1 MTLPAAGSLRLLA
14 CVLLSVALGGCAS
27 WWGGSSATPSTSS
40 RADTATNES
49 PPLRVQVVAPTE
61 LRLLLEKHLDLV
73 RLPLLSRGDTVA
85 DIEWLRL
92 IDASPAQVRELLQTE
107 GYFAPTVRVQRGE
120 APPPGQPRQVRLEVD
135 PGPQAT
141 ISRLTLEVQGD
152 LQDAVA
158 AGDGRARSVLDDL
171 RRSWALPPGAPFRNA
186 TWSEAKAA
194 ALARLRAA
202 GYTTA
207 TWSGTA
213 AEIDTTQQPPTQARL
228 FVVAESGPLFRAGEI
243 EVEGLEV
250 HELDTVRHLAAFEKG
265 TPLTEALLLDYQERL
280 QKSGLFDS
288 VTVTHDTDPAQ
299 AAAATVQVKL
309 HEQTLQVYTFGLGY
323 SANTGPRATVE
334 HVHRR
339 LFGYPLRSS
348 AKLELG
354 GQKQSLDLEL
364 STHPGENLRR
374 NVVGV
379 VAERLESSDDVVL
392 SQRLRLGRAYDGR
405 ELERL
410 FFIEAERGQRT
421 TAADSAAGSTRT
433 NSVALSGNA
442 HFVLRNLDSVVLPTS
457 GYTLALQGGVGRS
470 HGNDAQSGWFSRA
483 YGRFTGY
490 VPLGSSWYGQ
500 GRVELGQVFRK
511 SGISAPDSQLWR
523 AGGDDSVRGYG
534 YRDLGP
540 VVGGLVTSGG
550 ALFTGS
556 LEVARPFSAQLPSL
570 WGAAFIDA
578 GRAASSFSNFKPA
591 IGTGVGLRWRSPV
604 GPLRIDLAYGEEV
617 RRWRLHFSIGIAL

>member
-1 MTLPAAGSLRLLA
+1 MTRPGSLRAASILLLLA
-14 CVLLSVALGGCAS
+14 SGSLGGCAG
-27 WWGGSSATPSTSS
+27 WFGGASPGGPGASAV
-40 RADTATNES
+40 DAT

-73 RLPLLSRGDTVA
+73 RLPLLSRSDTVA
-85 DIEWLRL
+85 DLEWLRL

-107 GYFAPTVRVQRGE
+107 GYFAPTVDVRRGDT
-120 APPPGQPRQVRLEVD
+120 PPPGQPREVRIVVT
-135 PGPQAT
+135 PGRQAT
-141 ISRLTLEVQGD
+141 ISRVTFEVQGE
-152 LQDAVA
+152 LQEQVA
-158 AGDGRARSVLDDL
+158 AGDARARAVLDDL
-171 RRSWALPPGAPFRNA
+171 RRSWSLPAGAPFRNA
-186 TWSEAKAA
+186 GWSDAKAT

-202 GYTTA
+202 GYTNA

-213 AEIDTTQQPPTQARL
+213 AEIDTTERPPTNARL
-228 FVVAESGPLFRAGEI
+228 FLVAESGPLFRAGEI
-243 EVEGLEV
+243 EIEGLEV
-250 HELDTVRHLAAFEKG
+250 HDATTVRHLATFGAG
-265 TPLTEALLLDYQERL
+265 TPLTESLLLDYQERL

-288 VTVTHDTDPAQ
+288 VSVTHETDPAH
-299 AAAATVQVKL
+299 AAAAKVFVKL

-339 LFGYPLRSS
+339 LFGRALRSS

-354 GQKQSLDLEL
+354 GQRQLLDLEI
-364 STHPGENLRR
+364 STHPGESLRR
-374 NVVGV
+374 NVVGAV
-379 VAERLESSDDVVL
+379 IDRLESSDDVVL

-410 FFIEAERGQRT
+410 FFVEGERGQRT
-421 TAADSAAGSTRT
+421 TSANSSAGSTRT
-433 NSVALSGNA
+433 DTMALSGNA
-442 HFVLRNLDSVVLPTS
+442 HFVLRRLDSVVLPTS
-457 GYTLALQGGVGRS
+457 GYTLALQTGLGRS
-470 HGNDAQSGWFSRA
+470 HGSNATSGVFGRGYA
-483 YGRFTGY
+483 RFTGY
-490 VPLGSSWYGQ
+490 LPLGSSWYGQ
-500 GRVELGQVFRK
+500 ARLEVGQLFRK
-511 SGISAPDSQLWR
+511 NGVAAPDSQLWR

-540 VVGGLVTSGG
+540 IVGGLVTSGG

-556 LEVARPFSAQLPSL
+556 LEIARPFSAQLPSL

-578 GRAASSFSNFKPA
+578 GRAASSFSNYKPA